1 MTVDGVHQ
9 GMDGRI
15 ELFPVNAPWTP
26 EAGFVV
32 EQPPAQLDDALAR
45 AVAKTRPPEAE
56 GRVGVS

>member
-9 GMDGRI
+9 GMDGRV
-15 ELFPVNAPWTP
+15 EFFPVETPWTS

-45 AVAKTRPPEAE
+45 AVAKTRPAEAGE
-56 GRVGVS
+56 Q